1 MSIDDELQKTF
12 KMMDADALLRQILKM
27 MDDKL
32 PDVKTI
38 NDWHA
43 TGVINGPAWEVL
55 YRLTLFQVDAD
66 NLGLSPKRK
75 TL

>member
-1 MSIDDELQKTF
+1 MSIDDELKQTF
-12 KMMDADALLRQILKM
+12 KLMDAEALLHQILKM
-27 MDDKL
+27 LNDKL

-55 YRLTLFQVDAD
+55 YRLTLFQVDAK
-66 NLGLSPKRK
+66 NLDLNPKK
-75 TL
+75 K